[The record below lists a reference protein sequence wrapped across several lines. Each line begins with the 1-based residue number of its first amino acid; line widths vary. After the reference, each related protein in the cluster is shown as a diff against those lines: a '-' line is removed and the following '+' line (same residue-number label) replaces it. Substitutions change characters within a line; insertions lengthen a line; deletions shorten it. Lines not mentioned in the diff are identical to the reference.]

1 MPNSAISQPFGVTT
15 VPRQS
20 KPVPILVSRNGLDAN
35 SNEINVAFSKF
46 SIAKYIIN
54 PTPKLTKSI
63 AIPSNL
69 IVTAFDGDEVYAT
82 MSGNGTSKVTYTLNL
97 NEETKF
103 NLKHKIINV
112 MTINE
117 ITVVILEDGTIQ
129 KYKSNLLTSSHSIPM
144 KDINQIEFIDNK
156 FALIFSE
163 LSSALYEIE
172 NWTELRVS
180 TNLYETGC
188 QIIQFENKIYK
199 FINNIFHIYDLITL
213 NEIHS
218 IRIPFVKDNS
228 SYISFTVVAENQV
241 CLAVDNEIYYLDLY
255 LGSVISYQKFKR
267 FQWFQILNGAL
278 DGSFIIGLSY
288 NHNLISLDII
298 NLEKGNGSLKESLG
312 RGFQN
317 FITNTK
323 NDNEPPLTLKS
334 LSLNDD
340 KTDNVKSHEY
350 DYKSILISLTE
361 NVKNTDKFDDIF
373 FTEFNITQ
381 EYYTENDRF
390 IINQNFL
397 SQVIELI
404 LNNYKFDNDNEL
416 YPKTLTYL
424 LTHPLFPIKNT
435 TNLLSKFKDSPR
447 LYKQVIVT
455 CPNLPLNELLY
466 ELFSIKNNELSLD
479 ISLRILQDYTKD
491 LIKQELKKLPKIDIH
506 NFIKFIVSNNEY
518 EENTNLTPQ
527 LFQLLSLV
535 IDSIGLFALD
545 GNLLNNLSEY
555 INKMVEITEQ
565 NTEVW
570 HLLDS
575 KMELTSKNKTS
586 NSVISKQKNAKKVL
600 PAYTVEYLDI

>member
-1 MPNSAISQPFGVTT
+1 MSNSAISQPFGVTT

-20 KPVPILVSRNGLDAN
+20 KPVPILVSRNGLDSN

-46 SIAKYIIN
+46 SISKYIIN

-82 MSGNGTSKVTYTLNL
+82 MSGKGTSNVNYTLHL

-103 NLKHKIINV
+103 NLNHKIINV
-112 MTINE
+112 LTHNDA
-117 ITVVILEDGTIQ
+117 TTVILEDGTIQ
-129 KYKSNLLTSSHSIPM
+129 NYKNNLLSSTQSIPM
-144 KDINQIEFIDNK
+144 KDIKQIEFIDNK
-156 FALIFSE
+156 FALIISE
-163 LSSALYEIE
+163 LSSTLYEIE
-172 NWTELRVS
+172 YWTELRVS
-180 TNLYETGC
+180 TQLYETGC

-213 NEIHS
+213 NEVHS

-241 CLAVDNEIYYLDLY
+241 CLAIDNDIYYLDLY
-255 LGSVISYQKFKR
+255 LGSVISHQNFKR
-267 FQWFQILNGAL
+267 FQWFQILNGAI

-298 NLEKGNGSLKESLG
+298 NLEKGDGSLKESLG
-312 RGFQN
+312 KGFQN
-317 FITNTK
+317 FIPKTK
-323 NDNEPPLTLKS
+323 DANEPPLTLKP
-334 LSLNDD
+334 LSLTD
-340 KTDNVKSHEY
+340 KDVKTHEY
-350 DYKSILISLTE
+350 DYASILKSLTE
-361 NVKNTDKFDDIF
+361 NIKNPNKFDEIF
-373 FTEFNITQ
+373 FNRLNITQ

-390 IINQNFL
+390 IINQDFL

-404 LNNYKFDNDNEL
+404 LANYNFESDNES
-416 YPKTLTYL
+416 YQKTLTYL

-435 TNLLSKFKDSPR
+435 TNLLSKFKNSPR

-455 CPNLPLNELLY
+455 CPNLPLNELLS

-479 ISLRILQDYTKD
+479 ISLRILQDYNKD
-491 LIKQELKKLPKIDIH
+491 SIKQELKNLPKIDIH
-506 NFIKFIVSNNEY
+506 NFIKFIVSNKES

-527 LFQLLSLV
+527 LFQLVSLV

-545 GNLLNNLSEY
+545 GTLLTKLSEY

-570 HLLDS
+570 YLLDS
-575 KMELTSKNKTS
+575 KMESTNKNKTS